1 MKTIIAIAAF
11 VFFGGV
17 AVAQEVT
24 QIQVPQPVNDAFS
37 CLYPGIN
44 LVSWDFDEVNYS
56 ASFKLDGKAMS
67 MLFDENGS
75 VVEVKNE
82 IKLYELPLD
91 VNALLKKEYSDWR
104 IGRAS
109 QINSNG
115 TSYFETVVEK
125 EEETMV
131 LVFTQHGGLLL
142 KMLL

>member
-24 QIQVPQPVNDAFS
+24 QIQVPEPVDKAFN
-37 CLYPGIN
+37 CLYPGIKS
-44 LVSWDFDEVNYS
+44 VSWDFDEVNYS
-56 ASFKLDGKAMS
+56 ASFRLDGKAVS
-67 MLFDENGS
+67 MLFDESGS

-91 VNALLKKEYSDWR
+91 VNDLLKKDYSDWR

-131 LVFTQHGGLLL
+131 LVFNQHGGLLL
-142 KMLL
+142 KMFL